1 MLPDTDRSKRD
12 EARKLYL
19 DSGGTKTLQT
29 IANDLEVPL
38 STVKSWKKRDKWD
51 DGLPKNGVTRKT
63 RGHPKKP
70 MRPNSAGN
78 KRAAGTHKKPAS
90 TENYRQNKNALRTG
104 LYASI
109 KYANMTDDE
118 KKLIGIVTDDDDPI
132 EMQKCLIAELEVR
145 EARMYRRI
153 AELQAD
159 KEGLVA
165 DIMIT
170 EIRVKNGEKTPQKAT
185 MQKRSAMAQILDI
198 EAALSVVQRQKQNA
212 LNALHAM
219 ERNAEAMRMEKERLE
234 IEQARLELQRK
245 KQDLL
250 DPNGEAEAEKR
261 ARTQK
266 QMLSIADLIRAPA
279 APSRELPD

>member
-1 MLPDTDRSKRD
+1 MPSTDKEKR
-12 EARKLYL
+12 EQAKKLYL
-19 DSGGTKTLQT
+19 DSGGIKKLQT
-29 IANDLEVPL
+29 IADEIGAKFE
-38 STVKSWKKRDKWD
+38 TVRKWKSRDKWD
-51 DGLPKNGVTRKT
+51 DSLPKGSAAKKVQGRPRKVN
-63 RGHPKKP
+63 
-70 MRPNSAGN
+70 RPGTYGN
-78 KRAAGTHKKPAS
+78 KNASGTHKKPAS
-90 TENYRQNKNALRTG
+90 TENYKKNSNALRTG

-118 KKLIGIVTDDDDPI
+118 KKLIGIVADDDDPI

-185 MQKRSAMAQILDI
+185 MQKRSAMAQIIDI

-212 LNALHAM
+212 LNALHTM